1 MPVVVIVVVVVGI
14 LQKTENV
21 KESKTKRRRSLKKS
35 NFLRPRQRQNVTFHV
50 RAEEEK
56 TKKKVSRT
64 ILAQSTASC
73 MTSCFACFRWASERE
88 KRVLVLLVVHQK
100 RRFVFL
106 RKSVCW
112 FDFRKFCNDEMT
124 RARTTFIR
132 RCLLMTNLFH
142 VRRLDGRFHLS
153 SVAVAVLHFDVL

>member
-1 MPVVVIVVVVVGI
+1 MPVVVVVVVVVVVGI

-73 MTSCFACFRWASERE
+73 MTSCFACFR
-88 KRVLVLLVVHQK
+88 
-100 RRFVFL
+100 
-106 RKSVCW
+106 
-112 FDFRKFCNDEMT
+112 
-124 RARTTFIR
+124 
-132 RCLLMTNLFH
+132 
-142 VRRLDGRFHLS
+142 
-153 SVAVAVLHFDVL
+153 